1 MNSRKTSNSGAFY
14 SSECKLFFLH
24 FLWTCGIIN
33 MNKIFEIH
41 YANTFERRKFS
52 LLQRNDTCSQTS
64 GNYMNALESKW
75 IQKIIKVH
83 LGFME
88 SACNYRFL
96 NEQMVHEVHLT
107 ENKSK
112 RWKMNSVLFLIAM
125 INNVPPKCIQW
136 SSHIWVPFRIKR

>member
-1 MNSRKTSNSGAFY
+1 MLFIRVNVNYFFSIFSEHVE
-14 SSECKLFFLH
+14 SSIWIKFSKFIMQR
-24 FLWTCGIIN
+24 T
-33 MNKIFEIH
+33 
-41 YANTFERRKFS
+41 YERRKFS